1 MKKEALPYTSQML
14 KVVEEQTKEFCCNN
28 SEKHNI
34 QWRRISSSFE
44 EARLMKNLLR
54 SSFVCFSNAEGGY
67 GRNFATTMT
76 NWQMLQHWQA
86 EYTCNKEEEAAAL
99 KLAYDKEPL
108 PYLCFWISKVTLKP
122 RKKNLLILIH
132 SLHSCKRIFLWC
144 SWLERERASY
154 LSFFFA
160 ASNRFI
166 IIKARDE
173 RRSLWSAWKR
183 ANG

>member
-1 MKKEALPYTSQML
+1 MKIDKCCCSNESIKYNNEEAAAL
-14 KVVEEQTKEFCCNN
+14 KLMWQRKKLFHILVEEQTKEFCCNN

-34 QWRRISSSFE
+34 QWGRISSSFE
-44 EARLMKNLLR
+44 EASLMKNLLR

-99 KLAYDKEPL
+99 KLAYDKGPL
-108 PYLCFWISKVTLKP
+108 PYLCFWISKVMLKP
-122 RKKNLLILIH
+122 RKTNLLILIL

-144 SWLERERASY
+144 SWL
-154 LSFFFA
+154 
-160 ASNRFI
+160 
-166 IIKARDE
+166 
-173 RRSLWSAWKR
+173 
-183 ANG
+183 